1 MDEKRT
7 QSIADNIFSAI
18 ENEIL
23 GDVLE
28 KGALITELKT
38 CEKFGV
44 SRTPVREALQRLKQE
59 GLVEESGKGAVVI
72 GITEEDIDDIY
83 EVRIRI
89 EGLAAARCAERISV
103 EELKKLSETV
113 ALQEFYAE
121 RGAADHLRNL
131 DSEFHRLIFSYCGSR
146 TMETLLLELH
156 RKVKLVR
163 RVSVENPTRAK
174 EAVGE
179 HRAILEA
186 IATRDAARAEELTAR
201 HIRNAK
207 ENIEKTKGRIS
218 TWD

>member
-1 MDEKRT
+1 MEEKRT
-7 QSIADNIFSAI
+7 QSIADNVFSEI
-18 ENEIL
+18 ENRIL
-23 GDVLE
+23 V
-28 KGALITELKT
+28 GAIAKNSLITELKL
-38 CEKFGV
+38 CEQFGV

-59 GLVEESGKGAVVI
+59 GLVEESGKGAIVV

-83 EVRIRI
+83 EVRARI
-89 EGLAAARCAERISV
+89 EGLAGARCAERISKD
-103 EELKKLSETV
+103 ELSKLAETV
-113 ALQEFYAE
+113 ALQEFYAQ
-121 RGAADHLRNL
+121 RVAADKLRNL

-146 TMETLLLELH
+146 TLETLLLELH

-186 IATRDAARAEELTAR
+186 IAARDAEAVERLIAQ

>member
-7 QSIADNIFSAI
+7 QSIADNVFSAI

-23 GDVLE
+23 SGALE

-38 CEKFGV
+38 CEKYGV
-44 SRTPVREALQRLKQE
+44 SRTPVREALQRLRQE
-59 GLVEESGKGAVVI
+59 GLVEESGKGAIVI
-72 GITEEDIDDIY
+72 GITEADIDDIY
-83 EVRIRI
+83 EVRSRV
-89 EGLAAARCAERISV
+89 EGLAAARCAERIS
-103 EELKKLSETV
+103 EGELRKLTETV
-113 ALQEFYAE
+113 DLQEFYAT
-121 RGAADHLRNL
+121 RGSADSLRNL

-163 RVSVENPTRAK
+163 RVSVEDPTRAK

-186 IATRDAARAEELTAR
+186 IAGGDAARAEELTAR

-207 ENIEKTKGRIS
+207 KNIEKTKGRI
-218 TWD
+218 

>member
-7 QSIADNIFSAI
+7 QSIADTVFSAI

-23 GDVLE
+23 GGTLK
-28 KGALITELKT
+28 KGELITELRA
-38 CEKFGV
+38 CEKYGV
-44 SRTPVREALQRLKQE
+44 SRTPVREALQRLRQE

-72 GITEEDIDDIY
+72 GISEADIDDIY
-83 EVRIRI
+83 EVRSRV
-89 EGLAAARCAERISV
+89 EGLAAARCAARISE
-103 EELKKLSETV
+103 EELAKLSETV
-113 ALQEFYAE
+113 ALQEFYAA
-121 RGAADHLRNL
+121 RGAADSLRNL

-146 TMETLLLELH
+146 TLETLLLELH

-163 RVSVENPTRAK
+163 RVSVENPARAG

-186 IATRDAARAEELTAR
+186 IAAHDAARAEALTAL

-207 ENIEKTKGRIS
+207 ENIEKTKGRV
-218 TWD
+218 